1 MQNDDLQSSTE
12 FPGSI
17 NPTMHWDFWGGFFFF
32 FPVFFF
38 QVFLKAVFGLV
49 LFFKETAHRIILD
62 FYHFTLLYSFLLAI

>member
-1 MQNDDLQSSTE
+1 MTYRAALSFRDRSTLQCIE
-12 FPGSI
+12 IFEVG
-17 NPTMHWDFWGGFFFF
+17 FFF